1 MYELSRTVDLE
12 TSTSCTTNNLS
23 TYYCEETSTTYACI
37 AYRNQVNIVKWE
49 TKEAKGTKSHG
60 DIYEIKP
67 EGDLKRAT
75 IVVQAKLCPVTQRT
89 FPLLVVGCSTHVAI
103 YDPQTKK
110 LLCSV
115 SIRETKQS
123 AKLHFACGLS
133 YVESTVFAG
142 TSSGEIL
149 VFNCSGETIVQHKA
163 TLTAH
168 SAPITDIATC
178 IFDSLTCSS
187 DATGLVVVWSKS
199 QKVSKQIS
207 TKYRNLCVPISHDVF
222 SQSISCLNVL
232 RKQAIC
238 GTHFGQVLFYSTQTG
253 ELMAEVSAHARP
265 LYSISVAPESAY
277 VLTASEDTFVRVWKL
292 HTRKPEPFQVE
303 WRFSISVP
311 DFPIVG
317 AQFTN
322 GRGSQFAISAYDSNK
337 INVFRIAKKTAQ

>member
-23 TYYCEETSTTYACI
+23 TYYCEENSTTYACV

-49 TKEAKGTKSHG
+49 TKETKGTKAHG
-60 DIYEIKP
+60 EILEIKP
-67 EGDLKRAT
+67 EGDSKRAT
-75 IVVQAKLCPVTQRT
+75 VVVQAKLCPVTQRT
-89 FPLLVVGCSTHVAI
+89 FPLLVVGCTTHVAI
-103 YDPQTKK
+103 YDPLTKK
-110 LLCSV
+110 LLCST
-115 SIRETKQS
+115 SIRESKQT
-123 AKLHFACGLS
+123 AKVHFACGIS
-133 YVESTVFAG
+133 FVESTVFAG

-149 VFNCSGETIVQHKA
+149 VFNCSGEAIVQHKT
-163 TLTAH
+163 TLTTH

-187 DATGLVVVWSKS
+187 DATGLVVVWSKN

-207 TKYRNLCVPISHDVF
+207 TN
-222 SQSISCLNVL
+222 QSISCLNVL
-232 RKQAIC
+232 RKHAIC

-265 LYSISVAPESAY
+265 VYSISVAPESAY

-303 WRFSISVP
+303 WRFSISVA

-322 GRGSQFAISAYDSNK
+322 GRGSQFAISAYDFNK
-337 INVFRIAKKTAQ
+337 INVFRIAKKTTQ